1 MVREK
6 TAAVSS
12 AEKNKKNVTKKKKSA
27 RKIQVPVVRIGEK
40 VRQLRKSKGLSIQ
53 KLADLSGVSPAG
65 VYKIETNGMV
75 PTVTTLVKLA
85 NALERRVTYF
95 MEEDD
100 NLPEV
105 NVVRKKERTV
115 LASGQEGKTEVLTEK
130 LRRGTLQG
138 LYRTLEAGAR
148 TRNVTGHAGEE
159 YLVYC
164 LKGELSV
171 HRGQEDFRLK
181 EGDTLHYQSNGHL
194 HFENKGRSKAQ
205 FLLVHAPL
213 SSN

>member
-1 MVREK
+1 MVRKRASTDLK
-6 TAAVSS
+6 TPDNA
-12 AEKNKKNVTKKKKSA
+12 KKNVKTRKKDQNSL
-27 RKIQVPVVRIGEK
+27 VYEVRIGEK

-85 NALERRVTYF
+85 RALERRVTYF
-95 MEEDD
+95 MEEDTD
-100 NLPEV
+100 LPEV
-105 NVVRKKERTV
+105 SVIRKKERTM

-130 LRRGTLQG
+130 LRRGTFEG
-138 LYRTLEAGAR
+138 LYRTLESGAR
-148 TRNVTGHAGEE
+148 TRNVTAHAGEE
-159 YLVYC
+159 HLVYC
-164 LKGELSV
+164 LKGELSIF
-171 HRGQEDFRLK
+171 RGEETFRLK
-181 EGDTLHYQSNGHL
+181 EGDALHCQSNGHL
-194 HFENKGRSKAQ
+194 HFENKGKSAAQ